1 MPHSPDTY
9 GLAAYAYLQHLI
21 ADLEK
26 TDPGIHERVLKST
39 VDSYGEKPRMG
50 DRAIIQALK
59 ELR

>member
-9 GLAAYAYLQHLI
+9 GIAAYDYLRHLI

-26 TDPGIHERVLKST
+26 TDPGLHQRVLAST
-39 VDSYGEKPRMG
+39 IDSYGPTPRMG
-50 DRAIIQALK
+50 NRAIIQALK